1 MHNICINMQQKH
13 AKYVE
18 NSKNMHTKYANICKI
33 WTQYAKICKKKYAKI
48 CTKICKICRSPYF
61 ACICTPDFADG
72 ALPGPV
78 PARLVLQVQVGR
90 SEAQVTSQVPAAAL
104 PVGYVWD
111 NNPIVSV
118 CI

>member
-1 MHNICINMQQKH
+1 MDSICKNMQ
-13 AKYVE
+13 
-18 NSKNMHTKYANICKI
+18 
-33 WTQYAKICKKKYAKI
+33 KKYAKI